1 VAAAGAFRCAPDSE
15 NEGSKAIYVTQAASR
30 NSRCLFITRLFC
42 LYFQEINRLFL
53 LIDLTSNKS
62 ISEMSDS
69 ETNQLLREIRDLL
82 ASREAKYDEHL
93 KRIQGMYVE
102 QINTGAKERQKS
114 VRVVFALILLLAG
127 LVAMAV
133 YFSK

>member
-1 VAAAGAFRCAPDSE
+1 
-15 NEGSKAIYVTQAASR
+15 
-30 NSRCLFITRLFC
+30 
-42 LYFQEINRLFL
+42 
-53 LIDLTSNKS
+53 
-62 ISEMSDS
+62 MSDS